1 MKYYKTE
8 IERRFPKEDSILGH
22 ANGEYVTNGKEY
34 FDKIGKRKIL
44 KDTPVFD
51 YFFLQSYGPEKE
63 WEWRLQDV
71 HGGMGVY
78 PTGGY
83 WYISDDF
90 KLLLEKSYIAPEYH
104 FYETKLLYKNNK
116 LLYWIFQFP
125 INPLSNY
132 DYINCGL
139 YLDGKKIEGI
149 TDADQYD
156 EYDYDVWKKTKRK
169 IEWRKLALIDRY
181 DFFIDI
187 NGHKIVSESLKKAI
201 EKMQL
206 KGFIFSDLDYE
217 VVVEYD
223 TRYVGR

>member
-1 MKYYKTE
+1 M
-8 IERRFPKEDSILGH
+8 
-22 ANGEYVTNGKEY
+22 
-34 FDKIGKRKIL
+34 
-44 KDTPVFD
+44 
-51 YFFLQSYGPEKE
+51 
-63 WEWRLQDV
+63 
-71 HGGMGVY
+71 
-78 PTGGY
+78 
-83 WYISDDF
+83 
-90 KLLLEKSYIAPEYH
+90 
-104 FYETKLLYKNNK
+104 
-116 LLYWIFQFP
+116 
-125 INPLSNY
+125 
-132 DYINCGL
+132 

-169 IEWRKLALIDRY
+169 IEGRKLALIDRY